1 MIRTFFTLTQISI
14 CLASGPKIVA
24 EVDHEQG
31 STYLLSCVDKTTEH
45 YILQKDNPSDRMALT
60 SSQIYQLC
68 LASSISKKVLGP
80 SINISDPTTPLP
92 KQGIYPNVA
101 AFSTATPRPTTI
113 VWSWW
118 RITDSVSLK
127 RPTSSPK
134 PPTVTVTSLIQSTV
148 TNLAPSGVQKSVT
161 STQPTAVT
169 TTATSTVTADQMD
182 ASTPSKSQ
190 IRREK
195 MEQEL
200 KIFKGFNILQ
210 IILSGF
216 IG

>member
-24 EVDHEQG
+24 EVD
-31 STYLLSCVDKTTEH
+31 
-45 YILQKDNPSDRMALT
+45 
-60 SSQIYQLC
+60 
-68 LASSISKKVLGP
+68 
-80 SINISDPTTPLP
+80 NISDPTTPLQ
-92 KQGIYPNVA
+92 KQDIYPNVA

-118 RITDSVSLK
+118 RITDSVRRQSIGLK
-127 RPTSSPK
+127 RPTSIPISSPK

-148 TNLAPSGVQKSVT
+148 TSLAPSGVQKSVT

-169 TTATSTVTADQMD
+169 TTATSTVTAGQMD

-190 IRREK
+190 IRHIEVEK
-195 MEQEL
+195 KL
-200 KIFKGFNILQ
+200 KIFRGLTHFLQ
-210 IILSGF
+210 ILTGF